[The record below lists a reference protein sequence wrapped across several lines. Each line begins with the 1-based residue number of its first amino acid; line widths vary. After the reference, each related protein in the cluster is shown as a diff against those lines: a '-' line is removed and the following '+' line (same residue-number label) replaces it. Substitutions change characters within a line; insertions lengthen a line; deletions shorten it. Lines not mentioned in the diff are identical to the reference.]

1 MVEFQ
6 FYLFQIKLLDL
17 KVQSG
22 SLVNKCQL
30 NAMIVH
36 VCMEVNVKKDG
47 IDTFV
52 NVSIQAS
59 LERLVEMVIIEAFK

>member
-22 SLVNKCQL
+22 SLANKCQH

-36 VCMEVNVKKDG
+36 VCMEVNVKKAG

-52 NVSIQAS
+52 NVSIPAF
-59 LERLVEMVIIEAFK
+59 LEQLAELV